1 MWSKDCWQRKQHGRI
16 FEAGRRRRPGR
27 DRGNR
32 QNMRKGE
39 SKKEAQGKSGTA
51 LQDMLGILDFIPG
64 AVRSLQIIF
73 VDCKI
78 DAMNGIFVSPSSS
91 YVETLIPSVVLFGD
105 VAFGR

>member
-1 MWSKDCWQRKQHGRI
+1 MGGEKGVWSKDCWQRKQHGRI

-51 LQDMLGILDFIPG
+51 LQGMLGILDFIPG

-78 DAMNGIFVSPSSS
+78 DAMN
-91 YVETLIPSVVLFGD
+91 
-105 VAFGR
+105 